1 MAHKLLAAMD
11 HSHQCHNPS
20 KDDVFW
26 TKKNASPRVF
36 HFCRGG
42 VRNLSTHGSNG
53 FWAKAKRFNPG
64 PAHPPTTCAFSS
76 LHSVVACPV
85 VYRPTGCGDEI
96 TKQSQIRGRR
106 CHPYVFSLAEQSQ
119 TKKIDYIEVWQNQSE
134 GFSAID
140 MTHIKASLDA
150 AGGGTSLTLRRSA
163 SNSSCQSGRVTM
175 NQR

>member
-1 MAHKLLAAMD
+1 MLCFPGSPPLQFCTDSPPVPSSRCWPAPGQQLHPHMAHKLLAAMD

-85 VYRPTGCGDEI
+85 EYRPTGCGDEI

-119 TKKIDYIEVWQNQSE
+119 TKK
-134 GFSAID
+134 
-140 MTHIKASLDA
+140 
-150 AGGGTSLTLRRSA
+150 LT
-163 SNSSCQSGRVTM
+163 T
-175 NQR
+175 